1 MMNTKTI
8 LKVVAASILGLALT
22 GCGKD
27 NYNGTYSGTEI
38 KLPQTQTQ
46 TGQTTQYPSQYP
58 SQYYPQQNY
67 YQQQSYRAVTAE
79 LKHDDEI
86 VTGTYTIT
94 QPTSQYG
101 GTTTTGTTAAETY
114 RFEATAGTANSLTGV
129 RLIPMSSGYNMG
141 GGCVLEG
148 TLAAVQDGRRLSG
161 TLNPAQTGYQS
172 YSTTCTPT
180 QITLDRAK

>member
-1 MMNTKTI
+1 MSTKTI

-46 TGQTTQYPSQYP
+46 TGQTSQY
-58 SQYYPQQNY
+58 QNYYPQQG
-67 YQQQSYRAVTAE
+67 QQSYRAVTAE

-148 TLAAVQDGRRLSG
+148 SLSAVQDGRRLTG